1 MKNTPRIWL
10 GFATAL
16 SVLLLI
22 GYGLVYQLEPF
33 PSFWNDFWL
42 NVFTISA
49 SLFTVAAALMVM
61 SAYHQQDAVH
71 RVWLFFSIGF
81 SLWTLAEIIW
91 AYYNLT
97 VGDVPIP
104 SLSDYLWIA
113 GYIFFGLG
121 FVWQYRVLFTI
132 TLQRGLVFLA
142 GSSLIT
148 LAATWFL
155 QFQFG
160 DLSSSNFVNLLYPIA
175 DLVVSI
181 VAFRLVWS
189 FRGGAMA
196 RPWLTLLVFS
206 LADGAYAWLVQTG
219 AYAWSGENGNILSL
233 IADTMYTAAYLILAV
248 GFLYQFFL
256 LRYGPWA
263 FGKRK

>member
-10 GFATAL
+10 GIAIAL

-22 GYGLVYQLEPF
+22 GYGLVYQLQPF
-33 PSFWNDFWL
+33 PSFWNDFSL
-42 NVFTISA
+42 NAATVGAAFFTA
-49 SLFTVAAALMVM
+49 AAALMVM

-81 SLWTLAEIIW
+81 TLWALAEIIW
-91 AYYNLT
+91 SYYNLT

-104 SLSDYLWIA
+104 SLSDYLWMA
-113 GYIFFGLG
+113 GYLFFGLG
-121 FVWQYRVLFTI
+121 FVWQYRILFTL
-132 TLQRGLVFLA
+132 TLQRGLVFLV
-142 GSSLIT
+142 GISLIT
-148 LAATWFL
+148 LAATWFM

-160 DLSSSNFVNLLYPIA
+160 DLSSSSFVNLFYPIA
-175 DLVVSI
+175 DLGVAI

-196 RPWLTLLVFS
+196 RAWLALLVFS
-206 LADGAYAWLVQTG
+206 LADGFYAWLEQTG
-219 AYAWSGENGNILSL
+219 AYAWSVSTGNILSL
-233 IADTMYTAAYLILAV
+233 IADSIYIAAYLLLAV

>member
-10 GFATAL
+10 GFAITL

-22 GYGLVYQLEPF
+22 GYGFVYQLQPF

-42 NVFTISA
+42 NAATVGASFFT
-49 SLFTVAAALMVM
+49 AATALMVM
-61 SAYHQQDAVH
+61 SAYHTQDAVH

-81 SLWTLAEIIW
+81 ILWALAEIIW
-91 AYYNLT
+91 SSYNLT
-97 VGDVPIP
+97 VGDVPVP
-104 SLSDYLWIA
+104 SLPDYFWIA
-113 GYIFFGLG
+113 GYLFFGLG
-121 FVWQYRVLFTI
+121 FAWQYHILFTI
-132 TLQRGLVFLA
+132 TLRRGLVFLA
-142 GSSLIT
+142 GISLIT
-148 LAATWFL
+148 LVATWFL

-160 DLSSSNFVNLLYPIA
+160 DLSSSSFVNLFYPLA
-175 DLVVSI
+175 DLAVSI
-181 VAFRLVWS
+181 VAFYLVWS

-196 RPWLTLLVFS
+196 FPWLTLLVFS
-206 LADGAYAWLVQTG
+206 LADGFYAWLEQTG
-219 AYAWSGENGNILSL
+219 TYAWSVDNGNILSL
-233 IADTMYTAAYLILAV
+233 IADTIYTAAYLILAV